1 LAAAAALLDSVDSAA
16 ALVAVVLQ
24 EPAVRAPRVLVPLLV
39 VASDPLLGPEE
50 LVPPLLHR

>member
-1 LAAAAALLDSVDSAA
+1 LDSVDSAA

-39 VASDPLLGPEE
+39 VAAHLLREPEV
-50 LVPPLLHR
+50 LVPPLLHL

>member
-1 LAAAAALLDSVDSAA
+1 LAAAAARLDSVDSAA

-39 VASDPLLGPEE
+39 VAAHLLRGPAV
-50 LVPPLLHR
+50 LVPPPLHL

>member
-24 EPAVRAPRVLVPLLV
+24 EPAVRAPRVLVALLV
-39 VASDPLLGPEE
+39 VADLLLGPEV
-50 LVPPLLHR
+50 LVPPLLHL